1 MNDERTELYADPDAP
16 FSEKI
21 LPLLHKLRNP
31 SPARQEESSS
41 LHTRLCEQWR
51 QSGVNFATS
60 TGKLESRYREARRQ
74 LMNCIVPTAGLGPIL
89 HEGGTYFGCWLEST
103 GTINTEVLARFLPE
117 VAENTYRGFAAFQR
131 EDGLLPYKI
140 TAEGPSYRQI
150 QLVTPL
156 ARSVWNYSR
165 LHEKETSAD
174 TSDFLPVMYEAM
186 RRYDRWIGAY
196 RDTRGT
202 GCVEAFGTF
211 DTGHDLSPRFWHVPD
226 VPYRGDAA
234 ACDPHSPLLPFLA
247 PDLTANIFCQRTYLS
262 KIADRLEY
270 PDAGQDWLR
279 MAEQSLDSLYRHCFD
294 EQDGFFY
301 DRDRHD
307 QWVRVQSDVLLRV
320 LACEVG
326 DGEFFAE
333 TLRRYLLNTSKF
345 FAKYPLT
352 SIAMDD
358 PRFDPFI
365 HYNSWSGPTNFLTI
379 LRTPHAFEH
388 HRRHVELSWVLHPIL
403 SAFARSDRFAQCLSP
418 WTGEMGF
425 TEQYSPSILALLDIA
440 ERLCGILPQPD
451 RTLAFTGLLPSADDH
466 GEEIAGDTAYSRT
479 VDGIHYELV
488 NTPDR
493 CFMYKNGR
501 PHLSFPYGLRIVTD
515 RAGYLRACIGM
526 SVQTVRGVV
535 RYDNQELEV
544 VVKGNEIQEYEQQ
557 NPSFRT
563 VGDPGIAYPSYG

>member
-1 MNDERTELYADPDAP
+1 MNNERTELHPDVEFP
-16 FSEKI
+16 ESV
-21 LPLLHKLRNP
+21 LSLLRKLR
-31 SPARQEESSS
+31 EVSSVQS
-41 LHTRLCEQWR
+41 AENDDLRTRLSEQWH

-60 TGKLESRYREARRQ
+60 TGKLEQRYHEARRQ

-89 HEGGTYFGCWLEST
+89 HEGGVYFGCWLEST
-103 GTINTEVLARFLPE
+103 GTINAEVLARFLPE

-140 TAEGPSYRQI
+140 TADGPSYRQI

-165 LHEKETSAD
+165 LHEKETAAD
-174 TSDFLPVMYEAM
+174 TSDFLPVMYKAM
-186 RRYDRWIGAY
+186 QRYDHWIGTY
-196 RDTRGT
+196 RNTRGT

-226 VPYRGDAA
+226 VPHRGDAA
-234 ACDPHSPLLPFLA
+234 AYDRNSPLLPFLA

-262 KIADRLEY
+262 KIAERLKY

-279 MAEQSLDSLYRHCFD
+279 MAEQSLDSLYRYCFD
-294 EQDGFFY
+294 EQDQFFY
-301 DRDRHD
+301 DRDRQD
-307 QWVRVQSDVLLRV
+307 QQVRVQSDVLLRV

-333 TLRRYLLNTSKF
+333 SLRRYLLNTSKF

-358 PRFDPFI
+358 PRFDPFN
-365 HYNSWSGPTNFLTI
+365 HYNSWSGATNFLTV

-388 HRRHVELSWVLHPIL
+388 HHRHVELSWVLHPIL

-440 ERLCGILPQPD
+440 ERLCGILPSPD
-451 RTLAFTGLLPSADDH
+451 RTLAFTGLLPSAGDH

-479 VDGIHYELV
+479 ADGIHYELV
-488 NTPDR
+488 NMPDR
-493 CFMYKNGR
+493 CFIYKNGR
-501 PHLSFPYGLRIVTD
+501 PHLGFPYGLRIVTD
-515 RAGYLRACIGM
+515 RAGNLRACIGM
-526 SVQTVRGVV
+526 SVQTVRGIV
-535 RYDNQELEV
+535 RYGDQELEV
-544 VVKGNEIQEYEQQ
+544 AVKGNEMQEYEPQKQ
-557 NPSFRT
+557 SFRT
-563 VGDPGIAYPSYG
+563 VGDPGIVYPSYV